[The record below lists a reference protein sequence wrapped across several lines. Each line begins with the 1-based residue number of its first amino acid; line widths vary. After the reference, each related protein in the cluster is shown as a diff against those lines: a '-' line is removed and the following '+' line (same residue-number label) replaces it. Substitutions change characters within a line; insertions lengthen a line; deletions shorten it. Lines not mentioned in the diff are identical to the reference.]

1 MDFWLPWMYL
11 HPFCTKFP
19 WSFSSNVE
27 GISNHWMFTLV
38 FSIVKQF
45 KKKMLTFLVKYH
57 NPKQQWI
64 ALSLKKRWIETFL
77 ITFFH
82 IKRPSSCVCLYRP
95 NSHKTQ
101 KSFTLPIRPTYMG
114 KSPSNMHYHTHHHG
128 LPWCFMKIIIF
139 WTKKKFGLGMQI
151 WFPSTTLW
159 TLGNPH

>member
-45 KKKMLTFLVKYH
+45 KEKMLTFLVKYH

-64 ALSLKKRWIETFL
+64 VLSLKKDGLKPSWLPFSILKGPLLVFVYIDL
-77 ITFFH
+77 IPTKLKNH
-82 IKRPSSCVCLYRP
+82 
-95 NSHKTQ
+95 SHFQ
-101 KSFTLPIRPTYMG
+101 LDQ
-114 KSPSNMHYHTHHHG
+114 HTWVS
-128 LPWCFMKIIIF
+128 LLLTC
-139 WTKKKFGLGMQI
+139 
-151 WFPSTTLW
+151 TTTRTIMDYTNVLW
-159 TLGNPH
+159 K